1 MSQQTIN
8 RQGEID
14 QNRSLEQKRA
24 QAAWNAV
31 KRMKGNDKAES
42 YGQLARGAP
51 ADIQLSGLGPTL
63 AFWLAKGGE
72 QKQLMDD
79 VSGWVRGQIGF
90 SGELLDW
97 IVNQAETDQYWR
109 ATAEALAFLAWVK
122 RFAEAE
128 LIEKK
133 KAGAHDNL
141 PTPQ

>member
-1 MSQQTIN
+1 MSQQIIN
-8 RQGEID
+8 KQGEID

-31 KRMKGNDKAES
+31 KKMKGKKEADS

-51 ADIQLSGLGPTL
+51 SDIQLSGLGPTL
-63 AFWLAKGGE
+63 AFWYAKGGE
-72 QKQLMDD
+72 HQQLLDD
-79 VSGWVRGQIGF
+79 VSGWVRGQVGF
-90 SGELLDW
+90 TGSLLDW

-133 KAGAHDNL
+133 EGTK
-141 PTPQ
+141 